1 MVTLLIILMA
11 YVIGAIPIAYL
22 AGRLAGHN
30 LLNEGSGGVSGS
42 AAIERLGLV
51 RGSCAGFC
59 DALKPVAVVLI
70 TQRISVY
77 DVSAI
82 ASVAAVVGHIW
93 PITLRFRGGRGV
105 GPAGGALAA
114 LGAWPIVIALA
125 GLLLGRA
132 IFKDSAPGV
141 IVGFVG
147 TAILVSLT
155 GQSSTLIFTSWLL
168 LVVLGMGRLI
178 GFRKSS
184 VTTGRSIGGVILRRL
199 LFDRD

>member
-22 AGRLAGHN
+22 VGRLSGHD
-30 LLNEGSGGVSGS
+30 LLKEGSGGVSGS
-42 AAIERLGLV
+42 AAIERLGLI
-51 RGSCAGFC
+51 RGSCAGFF

-82 ASVAAVVGHIW
+82 AAVAAVVGHIW
-93 PITLRFRGGRGV
+93 PVTLRFRGGRGV

-125 GLLLGRA
+125 GLLLGRV
-132 IFKDSAPGV
+132 IVKDSAPGA
-141 IVGFVG
+141 IMGFVV
-147 TAILVSLT
+147 TAIFITLT

-168 LVVLGMGRLI
+168 LVLLGIGRLI
-178 GFRKSS
+178 GYRKSP
-184 VTTGRSIGGVILRRL
+184 VTTGRSIGGIILRRL

>member
-1 MVTLLIILMA
+1 M
-11 YVIGAIPIAYL
+11 
-22 AGRLAGHN
+22 
-30 LLNEGSGGVSGS
+30 
-42 AAIERLGLV
+42 
-51 RGSCAGFC
+51 
-59 DALKPVAVVLI
+59 
-70 TQRISVY
+70 
-77 DVSAI
+77 
-82 ASVAAVVGHIW
+82 
-93 PITLRFRGGRGV
+93 
-105 GPAGGALAA
+105 AA

-132 IFKDSAPGV
+132 IFKDSAPGA

-178 GFRKSS
+178 GYRKSS